1 MVTLGDLPVTDPS
14 VRRILES
21 LWIGDMKI
29 RVDTVLDKTVIQNK
43 IRMLETADICNAWE
57 SATVTQSISDL
68 KQLLTYL
75 F

>member
-1 MVTLGDLPVTDPS
+1 MTTLNDLPLTDPTIF
-14 VRRILES
+14 RLLGS
-21 LWIGDMKI
+21 LWIGDVKI
-29 RVDTVLDKTVIQNK
+29 KPDTVLDKTVIQNK